1 MNVHHYIIIHLNS
14 QYIFSLKCYLVVVRI
29 IIISIY
35 LKYVPCCQYIYQ
47 PKPKA
52 VRNLNKNETNFVGT
66 TRHLY
71 IDIGPRTI
79 STFLLL
85 QINAL
90 DNLDIV
96 HFETFFIRLLKR
108 ELLTS

>member
-1 MNVHHYIIIHLNS
+1 MYQI
-14 QYIFSLKCYLVVVRI
+14 SLK
-29 IIISIY
+29 
-35 LKYVPCCQYIYQ
+35 YQ

-71 IDIGPRTI
+71 INIGPRTI